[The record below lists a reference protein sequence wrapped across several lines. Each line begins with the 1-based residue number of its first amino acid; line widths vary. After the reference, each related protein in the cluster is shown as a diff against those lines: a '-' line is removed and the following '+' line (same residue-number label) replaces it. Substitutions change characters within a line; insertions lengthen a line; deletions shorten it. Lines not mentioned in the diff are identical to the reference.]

1 MSRGEPSGKS
11 DGVAGRTAPASERR
25 EALYEAIEDAQ
36 RFLRGQEAAE
46 AFMEN
51 VRLSY
56 PAPQYF
62 LEAPRSSLT
71 ASGLSGTDAFYYAL
85 IPALTRTVL
94 SQQRGLNPKLDTLS
108 RMSPYLRTLYVGV
121 HVECFY
127 LILLNGRG
135 QLIRPVLLQKGA
147 VDAAPFYLRQVL
159 MTTLQ
164 EEARY
169 IVLAHNHPGGTL
181 RPSREDLLCTL
192 QALNAMA
199 PLGVPL
205 LDHIIVAGE
214 RTVSIRQTGM
224 LQELLWTAAMSSA
237 RIVRGWLDV
246 EVLSGDNSAL

>member
-1 MSRGEPSGKS
+1 MSSGARGRNADEPAR
-11 DGVAGRTAPASERR
+11 DVAIDRR
-25 EALYEAIEDAQ
+25 EALYEAIEEAQ

-46 AFMEN
+46 AFMED

-62 LEAPRSSLT
+62 LEAPRSTLMT
-71 ASGLSGTDAFYYAL
+71 SGLSGTDAFYYAL
-85 IPALTRTVL
+85 IPSLTRTVL
-94 SQQRGLNPKLDTLS
+94 SQQRGLNPRLDALS
-108 RMSPYLRTLYVGV
+108 RMAPYLKTLYVGV

-159 MTTLQ
+159 MATLQ

-192 QALNAMA
+192 RALNAMA

-205 LDHIIVAGE
+205 LDHIIVAGD
-214 RTVSIRQTGM
+214 RIVSIRQTGM
-224 LQELLWTAAMSSA
+224 LQELLWTAAMPTG

-246 EVLSGDNSAL
+246 DTMANDTLTL